1 MRVIRRQ
8 PGRPAVQWGRRHLP
22 ASLTRGWRHR
32 LERAAAAPNWAVAL
46 REIVM
51 PLSEVG
57 SFSDLGGMS
66 GSGGDGI
73 WKGNQTGR
81 LDNDW
86 ISAPL
91 DADAELRG
99 SLRRLRARTQSLAR
113 NNPYVRRY
121 LSLLATNVVG
131 ANGARMRPLVR
142 RQDATL
148 DRETNSY
155 LRSSFGEWS
164 RKCTVD
170 GRMSFP
176 RVQRLTIRSIG
187 QDGEAFIR
195 MWRGYPHNRFGFA
208 LEPIPADMIDEQLNR
223 EKGGGKPEIRMGI
236 EVDDFGRPIGYYMK
250 KRPGPTGGSIES
262 SDRIPG
268 DEMLHI
274 YDVDRAWRTRGFPW
288 MASVMY
294 ALRHVQGM
302 SEAELVAARTAAS
315 KMGFFTE
322 KGEIVSEEDT
332 DGPADLMMDASPGVL
347 EKLPPGWDFTAWDPN
362 HPSAAF
368 AEFMVTELQQIG
380 VGLDSTYAGISGDL
394 SKTSFASGRIGI
406 YQERDVNR
414 VSSALLE
421 EGLDSPVYLNWL
433 DWSVL
438 NRAVRVPDYEW
449 TILQEHTFRSR
460 GYAYIDPL
468 KDAEAYKIL
477 IALGLESR
485 TNILDGLGREFEDT
499 LEELG
504 LENELADEY
513 GVDITGLLAAA
524 GSSTTSTSKEQDPN
538 DPEKD
543 PEDTGDGNRELVGV
557 GAENGTNGN
566 GRPHTNPARQQVLA
580 ALRAA
585 QQRRARR

>member
-1 MRVIRRQ
+1 MKVIRRQ
-8 PGRPAVQWGRRHLP
+8 PGRPAMHWGRRTP
-22 ASLTRGWRHR
+22 ARERGWRRR
-32 LERAAAAPNWAVAL
+32 LELAAKAPSFGAAL

-51 PLSEVG
+51 PLSEIG
-57 SFSDLGGMS
+57 SFSDLGGFS

-91 DADAELRG
+91 DADAEIRG

-131 ANGARMRPLVR
+131 ASGARFRPLVR
-142 RQDATL
+142 KANGDL
-148 DRETNSY
+148 DRDTNTY
-155 LRSSFGEWS
+155 LRASFNEWS
-164 RKCTVD
+164 RACTVD

-176 RVQRLTIRSIG
+176 RLQRLVIRSVG

-195 MWRGYPHNRFGFA
+195 KWRGYPHNRFGFA
-208 LEPIPADMIDEQLNR
+208 LEPIPADMVDEQLNR
-223 EKGGGKPEIRMGI
+223 EKAGGKPEIRMGI
-236 EVDDFGRPIGYYMK
+236 EVDDFGRPAAYYVK
-250 KRPGPTGGSIES
+250 KRPGPTGGVIEA
-262 SDRIPG
+262 SDRIAG

-302 SEAELVAARTAAS
+302 SEAELIAARTAAS

-322 KGEIVSEEDT
+322 KGELVSED
-332 DGPADLMMDASPGVL
+332 DADSPGDLTMDASPGVL

-368 AEFMVTELQQIG
+368 GEFMVTELQQIG

-394 SKTSFASGRIGI
+394 SRTSFASGRIGI

-421 EGLDSPVYLNWL
+421 ESLDSPVYLEWL
-433 DWSVL
+433 DWSIL

-449 TILQEHTFRSR
+449 AILQEHAFKSR
-460 GYAYIDPL
+460 GFLYIDPE
-468 KDAEAYKIL
+468 KDAKAYAIL
-477 IALGLESR
+477 ISLGLESR
-485 TNILDGLGREFEDT
+485 TNIADGLGRDIGDIF
-499 LEELG
+499 EELAS
-504 LENELADEY
+504 EQELADEY
-513 GVDITGLLAAA
+513 DIDVSGPANFTPAPAS
-524 GSSTTSTSKEQDPN
+524 GSDPSQDPAD
-538 DPEKD
+538 DPNAD
-543 PEDTGDGNRELVGV
+543 GGDGGSGEGD
-557 GAENGTNGN
+557 GADNARVVAGRPAVHNGN
-566 GRPHTNPARQQVLA
+566 GQLTTQVRRGVLA

-585 QQRRARR
+585 QRRR